1 MHPPDEFESNATRR
15 FSRLGYVIA
24 VAVAAAFTGCAS
36 TKELPA
42 LLAHATAGSGW
53 ATACPG
59 RNENERAMVAGR
71 KLAVSPELSDRLS
84 RQFPPGSPASALKDE
99 LSTDGF
105 EPPSACEADPTI
117 MGAAFFQKGGGLFAY
132 DVNASVYWKADGDGK
147 IIWTKGV
154 IFYTGL

>member
-1 MHPPDEFESNATRR
+1 MHPPNEFEFNATRR

-24 VAVAAAFTGCAS
+24 AAAAVTGCAS
-36 TKELPA
+36 TKELPT

-53 ATACPG
+53 ASACPG
-59 RNENERAMVAGR
+59 RNENERAMMAAR
-71 KLAVSPELSDRLS
+71 TLAVSPELADRLS

-117 MGAAFFQKGGGLFAY
+117 MGAAFFQKGSGLFAY

>member
-1 MHPPDEFESNATRR
+1 MMAE
-15 FSRLGYVIA
+15 
-24 VAVAAAFTGCAS
+24 
-36 TKELPA
+36 
-42 LLAHATAGSGW
+42 
-53 ATACPG
+53 
-59 RNENERAMVAGR
+59 R

-99 LSTDGF
+99 LSIDGF

-132 DVNASVYWKADGDGK
+132 DVNASVYWKVDGDGK
-147 IIWTKGV
+147 IIWTTGV